1 MTHPSLHIQ
10 PFDYRNASNDEYA
23 AMLALANRLRAESL
37 PEDPP
42 IPLDEVIKEWRSMP
56 TFVHARAWGIWRA
69 DGSAII
75 ARGDT
80 FWRDAED
87 NKHLVEFRIQVL
99 PEYRRQGLARQLLP
113 LIADATRRANRRLL
127 VTDTN
132 ERIPAGAVFLERI
145 GAQQGLIG
153 HMNQLKIAELNRALM
168 QQWIA
173 RAQERAG
180 DFEMGFWT
188 GPYPEADLEAVA
200 ALLRVMNTAP
210 RENLEIEDFQVTPE
224 QIREYERSMFLRGSS
239 RWTAYVRETATGNF
253 AGFTELVWNPNR
265 AEILEQWG
273 TGVFPEY
280 RNRGLGRWLKAALL
294 DKVLREHPEIKFVRT
309 GNADSNAAMLKINSE
324 MGFKPYLSEI
334 AWQVDIEQVERY
346 LNHHS

>member
-1 MTHPSLHIQ
+1 MTHSNLRIQ
-10 PFDYRNASNDEYA
+10 PFDYRNASESEYA

-42 IPLDEVIKEWRSMP
+42 IPLDEVIKEWRNLP
-56 TFVHARAWGIWRA
+56 TFVHACAWGVGRA
-69 DGSAII
+69 DGSEIV

-80 FWRDAED
+80 FWRDAQD

-113 LIADATRRANRRLL
+113 LIVDATRRANRRLL
-127 VTDTN
+127 IAETN
-132 ERIPAGAVFLERI
+132 ERIPAGATFMERI
-145 GAQQGLIG
+145 GARKGLLG
-153 HMNQLKIAELNRALM
+153 HTNQLKIAELNRALM

-173 RAQERAG
+173 RARERAS

-188 GPYPEADLEAVA
+188 GSYPEADIEAIA

-210 RENLEIEDFQVTPE
+210 REDLEIEDFQTTPE
-224 QIREYERSMFLRGSS
+224 QIREYERSMFVRGSS
-239 RWTAYVRETATGNF
+239 RWTAYVREKATGKF

-294 DKVLREHPEIKFVRT
+294 DRVLREHPKIKFVRT
-309 GNADSNAAMLKINSE
+309 GNADSNEAMLKINSE

-334 AWQVDIEQVERY
+334 AWQVDIEQIEKY
-346 LNHHS
+346 LGNHT

>member
-1 MTHPSLHIQ
+1 MTHANLQIQ
-10 PFDYRNASNDEYA
+10 PFDYKNASEPEYA

-37 PEDPP
+37 PDDPP
-42 IPLDEVIKEWRSMP
+42 VPLDEVIKEWRNLPS
-56 TFVHARAWGIWRA
+56 FVHTAAWGVWNKNGIV
-69 DGSAII
+69 
-75 ARGDT
+75 ARGDL
-80 FWRDAED
+80 FWRDAQD

-99 PEYRRQGLARQLLP
+99 PEYRQQGLARQLLP
-113 LIADATRRANRRLL
+113 LLANATRRANRRLL
-127 VTDTN
+127 IAETN
-132 ERIPAGAVFLERI
+132 ERIPSGAAFMQRI
-145 GAQQGLIG
+145 GARQGLIG
-153 HMNQLKIAELNRALM
+153 HTNQLKIAELNRALM

-173 RAQERAG
+173 HAQERAA

-188 GPYPEADLEAVA
+188 GPYPEADLEAIA

-210 RENLEIEDFQVTPE
+210 REELEMEDFQVTPE
-224 QIREYERSMFLRGSS
+224 QIREYERSVFARGSS
-239 RWTAYVRETATGNF
+239 RWTAYVREKATGKF
-253 AGFTELVWNPNR
+253 AGYTELVWNPNR

-273 TGVFPEY
+273 TGVFPAY

-334 AWQVDIEQVERY
+334 AWQVDIAQIEKY
-346 LNHHS
+346 LNHDS